1 MNAKQLNPLDLTLT
15 ISLSEADEDR
25 MQLVYASQL
34 YQTFF
39 AVFGAFDV
47 DRTDPND
54 LKLKG
59 IVLQL
64 INYKGMINLGIIG
77 VSNPIII
84 ENGIEIRFK
93 VKAMMPSGILKYY
106 GFDEAVPV
114 KNSDRI
120 DFQRVLEPIDVKP
133 YTGVGDN
140 LVHDCEFFER
150 DGLYNRKRTLRLDD
164 DNVKGF
170 ISHDSDGELR
180 RWLST
185 PATLERNDA
194 RMANTIKYHSGILII
209 PHKQVIPKAPGGRCP
224 KSKSIAKY

>member
-1 MNAKQLNPLDLTLT
+1 MNTKRLNPLDLTLT
-15 ISLSEADEDR
+15 ISLNEADENR

-47 DRTDPND
+47 DRTDPNA

-59 IVLQL
+59 VALQL

-77 VSNPIII
+77 VSNPVIID
-84 ENGIEIRFK
+84 EGIEIRFK
-93 VKAMMPSGILKYY
+93 IKAMMPSGILKYY
-106 GFDEAVPV
+106 GFDEVVLV

-164 DNVKGF
+164 DTIEDF
-170 ISHDSDGELR
+170 IPYDSDGELR

-185 PATLERNDA
+185 PTTLERRNA
-194 RMANTIKYHSGILII
+194 RTANIIKYHTGKLITQEQI
-209 PHKQVIPKAPGGRCP
+209 IPKAPGGRCP

>member
-1 MNAKQLNPLDLTLT
+1 MNTKQLNPLDLTLT
-15 ISLSEADEDR
+15 ISLNEADEDR

-39 AVFGAFDV
+39 AVFGAFDM
-47 DRTDPND
+47 DRTDPNV

-59 IVLQL
+59 IALQL
-64 INYKGMINLGIIG
+64 VNYKGMINLGIIG
-77 VSNPIII
+77 VSNPMITDD
-84 ENGIEIRFK
+84 GIEIRFK
-93 VKAMMPSGILKYY
+93 IKAMMPSGILKYY

-120 DFQRVLEPIDVKP
+120 DFQRVLDPIDVKP
-133 YTGVGDN
+133 YTGVGDS
-140 LVHDCEFFER
+140 LVHDSEFFER

-164 DNVKGF
+164 DTIEDF
-170 ISHDSDGELR
+170 IPHDSDGELR

-185 PATLERNDA
+185 PTTLKRKDETR
-194 RMANTIKYHSGILII
+194 ANSITYHSGILITK
-209 PHKQVIPKAPGGRCP
+209 KQVIPKAPGGRCP

>member
-1 MNAKQLNPLDLTLT
+1 MNTKQLNPLDLTLT
-15 ISLSEADEDR
+15 ISLNEADENR

-47 DRTDPND
+47 DRADPNA
-54 LKLKG
+54 LTLKG
-59 IVLQL
+59 IALQL

-77 VSNPIII
+77 VSDPVIIDD
-84 ENGIEIRFK
+84 GIEIRFK
-93 VKAMMPSGILKYY
+93 IKAMTPSGILKYY
-106 GFDEAVPV
+106 GFDKAVSV

-140 LVHDCEFFER
+140 LVHDSEFFER

-164 DNVKGF
+164 DTIEDF
-170 ISHDSDGELR
+170 IPYDSDGELR

-185 PATLERNDA
+185 PTSLEGRST
-194 RMANTIKYHSGILII
+194 RTANIIKYHTGKLITQEQI
-209 PHKQVIPKAPGGRCP
+209 IPKAPGGRCP

>member
-15 ISLSEADEDR
+15 ISLNEADENR

-39 AVFGAFDV
+39 AVFGVFDM
-47 DRTDPND
+47 DRTDPD
-54 LKLKG
+54 TLKLKG
-59 IVLQL
+59 ISLQL

-77 VSNPIII
+77 VSNPVIIDD
-84 ENGIEIRFK
+84 GIEIRFMI
-93 VKAMMPSGILKYY
+93 KAMMPSGVLKYY

-133 YTGVGDN
+133 FTGVGDN

-150 DGLYNRKRTLRLDD
+150 DGLYNRKRTLSCTILMA
-164 DNVKGF
+164 
-170 ISHDSDGELR
+170 SCEDG
-180 RWLST
+180 
-185 PATLERNDA
+185 
-194 RMANTIKYHSGILII
+194 
-209 PHKQVIPKAPGGRCP
+209 
-224 KSKSIAKY
+224 